1 MFINLK
7 FIYPEI
13 FLIISIFF
21 LSFYG
26 IYYSTLKTD
35 KINFPI
41 LNMEFYFHIFLI
53 LILYFFLNNSS
64 YDLLN
69 VLLFSNTLK
78 ITLGAFLLKKV
89 NILILLTLLFIS
101 FNYIKYEQYNHFEYY
116 ILYLFLMLSIV
127 LLLYAN
133 DFITLYLSIEFQNFI
148 FYILL
153 AYNRK
158 SKPAIESAI
167 KYFILASLMSIFM
180 IYGISL
186 LYGITGS
193 FNFNDLKVFFLIF
206 QQYSSLIYE
215 FNFVLYIYI
224 FIAITF
230 ILMLFFFKLTIAPF
244 YFWALDVYEGVSIVN
259 LMLFMIVS
267 KFIFLILLIKLVYVY
282 FFKIFYIYQNLFFIL
297 ALLSI
302 TIGAI
307 GGISETNIK
316 KIFAYSSIN
325 HIGFIL
331 LSLSTGTFEGLQI
344 ALFYFFIYVIMSFLF
359 FIIFI
364 SNKKRLEN
372 RFVEYITDF
381 KDYQKINK
389 VMAYIFAIL
398 LFSLS
403 GIPPLLGFWSK
414 FFVLVEISKLNLYN
428 LLIILLALNMLNV
441 YYYLRFV
448 KIMFFDF
455 NNKWN
460 VVSTISYSKAFLAL
474 NIVLFIVFGF
484 YFLDVLLNFS
494 YKIIIHLF

>member
-1 MFINLK
+1 MLINLK
-7 FIYPEI
+7 FIFPEI

-41 LNMEFYFHIFLI
+41 LNMEFYFYIFLI
-53 LILYFFLNNSS
+53 LFLYFFLNNNFE
-64 YDLLN
+64 LLN
-69 VLLFSNTLK
+69 ILLFSNTLK
-78 ITLGAFLLKKV
+78 ITLGTFLLKKL
-89 NILILLTLLFIS
+89 NILILMTLLFIS
-101 FNYIKYEQYNHFEYY
+101 YSYIKYEQYNHFEYY
-116 ILYLFLMLSIV
+116 LLYLFLMLSIV
-127 LLLYAN
+127 FLLYAN

-193 FNFNDLKVFFLIF
+193 FNFNDLKIFFLIF

-215 FNFVLYIYI
+215 FNPILYTYL
-224 FIAITF
+224 FISILF

-297 ALLSI
+297 SLLSI
-302 TIGAI
+302 TIGAL

-331 LSLSTGTFEGLQI
+331 LSLSTGTYAGLQI
-344 ALFYFFIYVIMSFLF
+344 ALFYFFVYTLMSFLF

-364 SNKKRLEN
+364 SNKKKLEN
-372 RFVEYITDF
+372 RYVEYITDF

-389 VMAYIFAIL
+389 ILAYVFAIL

-414 FFVLVEISKLNLYN
+414 FFVLIEISKLNLYN

-460 VVSTISYSKAFLAL
+460 IVSTINYYKAFFAINLVCV
-474 NIVLFIVFGF
+474 IIFGF
-484 YFLDVLLNFS
+484 YFLDILLNFS
-494 YKIIIHLF
+494 YKIIINLF

>member
-1 MFINLK
+1 MLLNFK
-7 FIYPEI
+7 FILPEI
-13 FLIISIFF
+13 FLIISIFS

-35 KINFPI
+35 QINFPI
-41 LNMEFYFHIFLI
+41 LNMEFYFYVMLV
-53 LILYFFLNNSS
+53 LILYFFLQSS
-64 YDLLN
+64 FDLLN
-69 VLLFSNTLK
+69 ILLFSHSLK
-78 ITLGAFLLKKV
+78 ITLGSYLLKKI
-89 NILILLTLLFIS
+89 NILILLTVLFIS
-101 FNYIKYEQYNHFEYY
+101 YNYFKYEQYNHFEYFL
-116 ILYLFLMLSIV
+116 LYLFLMLSIV

-167 KYFILASLMSIFM
+167 KYFILASFMSIVM

-186 LYGITGS
+186 IYGITGS
-193 FNFNDLKVFFLIF
+193 FNFNDIKVFFIIF

-215 FNFVLYIYI
+215 FNTIMYIYI
-224 FIAITF
+224 FIAILF

-259 LMLFMIVS
+259 LMLFMIIS
-267 KFIFLILLIKLVYVY
+267 KFIFLILLIKLVYIS

-302 TIGAI
+302 FIGAI
-307 GGISETNIK
+307 GGISETNIR

-331 LSLSTGTFEGLQI
+331 LSLSTGTFEGVQI
-344 ALFYFFIYVIMSFLF
+344 AFFYFFIYILMSFLF

-364 SNKKRLEN
+364 SNKKKLEN
-372 RFVEYITDF
+372 RYVEYITDF
-381 KDYQKINK
+381 KDYQKNNK
-389 VMAYIFAIL
+389 ILAYIFAIL

-414 FFVLVEISKLNLYN
+414 FFVLVEISKLNLYT

-460 VVSTISYSKAFLAL
+460 IVSTIDYYKAFFAL
-474 NIVLFIVFGF
+474 NLVIILIFGA
-484 YFLDVLLNFS
+484 YFLDIFLNYS
-494 YKIIIHLF
+494 YKILINLF